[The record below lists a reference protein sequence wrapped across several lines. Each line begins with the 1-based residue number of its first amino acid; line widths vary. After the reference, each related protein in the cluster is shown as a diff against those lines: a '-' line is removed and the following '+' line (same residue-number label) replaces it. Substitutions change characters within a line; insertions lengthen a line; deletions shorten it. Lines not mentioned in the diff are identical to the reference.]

1 MKLEHIKNL
10 LEISCIFNSSSI
22 NHSFTIGVDDTLM
35 VKCIK
40 DTFILEVS
48 SSENLHIEYYT
59 SIDGAAEALYK
70 RIYPNKKN

>member
-10 LEISCIFNSSSI
+10 LEISCNFNSSSI
-22 NHSFTIGVDDTLM
+22 NHSFSIGEDDTLM

-48 SSENLHIEYYT
+48 SSENLHVEYYT
-59 SIDGAAEALYK
+59 SIDQAAEALYR
-70 RIYPNKKN
+70 RIHPNNTN